1 MKFTMKKV
9 LMILFALF
17 CLTFSLYL
25 FFGYKSKFYG
35 LEVSRSIQNI
45 ALLDHEGNIFT
56 EAKLKNKNSLL
67 FFGYTKCYTVC
78 PVSMKKL
85 DKISKKIKSSNLQII
100 YITIDPNRD
109 DIESLKIY
117 LERFDHRFIGLRGTS
132 EEIQQ
137 ISKQFN
143 VQISNVFFGDKSNP
157 QFEHSGNIYFVDS
170 NAKIKTIYPLGM
182 QDIDKMVKEI
192 QGLIKES

>member
-1 MKFTMKKV
+1 MKKV
-9 LMILFALF
+9 LMILSALF
-17 CLTFSLYL
+17 CLIFSLYL

-45 ALLDHEGNIFT
+45 ALLDHEGNLFS
-56 EAKLKNKNSLL
+56 EERLKNKNSLL

-85 DKISKKIKSSNLQII
+85 EMISKKIKSTNLQII

-132 EEIQQ
+132 EEIRQ
-137 ISKQFN
+137 ISNQFN

-192 QGLIKES
+192 QGLIEES

>member
-1 MKFTMKKV
+1 MKFTMKQV

-85 DKISKKIKSSNLQII
+85 EKISKKIKSSNLQII

-192 QGLIKES
+192 QGLIEES

>member
-45 ALLDHEGNIFT
+45 ALLDHEGNLFT

-85 DKISKKIKSSNLQII
+85 EKISKKIKSSNLQII